1 MRFLPKSLS
10 GQLVLILLLTLL
22 AAQGISLILFAG
34 ERREAI
40 RDIYRQNVVARTVSL
55 VSLLEDTPTELQ
67 SRVVAAA
74 SSGLLRF
81 ELLSSAP
88 SVQAENTGE
97 RGQFLKAT
105 LAAALDIPKENVVVA
120 KRNPEIW
127 HRRHHRDDD
136 DDDDDDDHH
145 RQKRHHWYAKWV
157 TLSVG
162 LPDGKWLSVTAGPPP
177 GAPRW
182 GKWFLVSLILSGLAI
197 AGVAVLAGRRVAKP
211 MRELADAAGRLGRGE
226 PVGDVAEAGPRE
238 TRETIRAFNLM
249 HDRLERYLRDRMAM
263 LAAISHDLKTPITSL
278 RLRAEFI
285 EDEEMR
291 SKILATLDE
300 MQAMTESTLDFIR
313 EDAAR
318 DPGRVTDVAALA
330 ESIVADFA
338 DTGRPAVFTGE
349 MGAMVVCR
357 STSIRRA
364 LSNLIENAI
373 AYGESARVS
382 VEKMNTDVRI
392 VVDDDGPGIEQ
403 GDLERVFDPFTRLE
417 ASRNRATGGVGL
429 GLGLAIARTIAR
441 AHGGDVMLENRGG
454 GRLRAVLSLPVEG

>member
-1 MRFLPKSLS
+1 LRQFRPQTGEFRKRQVAVLVGIVLGPASRMSRIDFRLGKLLVPVGIDNAVEMAAHIMEVDLHRHRFVMSHLVAVMGGAVGMTHTDDGADTDESGNAGADMKFLPKSLS

-22 AAQGISLILFAG
+22 VAQGVTLFLFVG

-40 RDIYRQNVVARTVSL
+40 PDIYRQNVVARTVSL
-55 VSLLEDTPTELQ
+55 VGLLEDTPVALH

-74 SSGLLRF
+74 SSGPLRF
-81 ELLSSAP
+81 ELLSAAP
-88 SVQAENTGE
+88 SIRAENTGE
-97 RGQFLKAT
+97 RGQFLKST
-105 LAAALDIPKENVVVA
+105 LAAALDIPMERVVVE
-120 KRNPEIW
+120 KRNSKFW
-127 HRRHHRDDD
+127 RRHHHRDDD
-136 DDDDDDDHH
+136 DDDEEHH
-145 RQKRHHWYAKWV
+145 RRKGHRWYAKWV
-157 TLSVG
+157 TLGVR
-162 LPDGKWLSVTAGPPP
+162 LPDGQWLSVTAGPPP

-197 AGVAVLAGRRVAKP
+197 AGVAVMAGRRVAKP

-285 EDEEMR
+285 EDEEMH

-318 DPGRVTDVAALA
+318 DPGRVTDVA
-330 ESIVADFA
+330 
-338 DTGRPAVFTGE
+338 
-349 MGAMVVCR
+349 
-357 STSIRRA
+357 
-364 LSNLIENAI
+364 
-373 AYGESARVS
+373 
-382 VEKMNTDVRI
+382 
-392 VVDDDGPGIEQ
+392 
-403 GDLERVFDPFTRLE
+403 
-417 ASRNRATGGVGL
+417 
-429 GLGLAIARTIAR
+429 
-441 AHGGDVMLENRGG
+441 
-454 GRLRAVLSLPVEG
+454 

>member
-40 RDIYRQNVVARTVSL
+40 RDIYRQNVVDRTVSL
-55 VSLLEDTPTELQ
+55 VSLLEDTPAELQ
-67 SRVVAAA
+67 SRAVVAA
-74 SSGLLRF
+74 SSGPLRF
-81 ELLSSAP
+81 DLPSSAP
-88 SVQAENTGE
+88 SVRAENTGE

-105 LAAALDIPKENVVVA
+105 LAAALDIPKERVVVA
-120 KRNPEIW
+120 KQNPEFW
-127 HRRHHRDDD
+127 RRRHLRDDD
-136 DDDDDDDHH
+136 DDDDENHH
-145 RQKRHHWYAKWV
+145 RQKRHHCYAKWV
-157 TLSVG
+157 MLSVG
-162 LPDGKWLSVTAGPPP
+162 LPDGQWLSVTAGPPP

-226 PVGDVAEAGPRE
+226 SVGDVAEAGPRE

-263 LAAISHDLKTPITSL
+263 LAAIFHDLKTPITSL

-300 MQAMTESTLDFIR
+300 MQAMTESTLNFIR

-318 DPGRVTDVAALA
+318 DPGRVTDVAVFA

-338 DTGRPAVFTGE
+338 DTGRPAVFTSE

-357 STSIRRA
+357 ATSIHRA
-364 LSNLIENAI
+364 VSNLIENAI

-382 VEKMNTDVRI
+382 VKKW
-392 VVDDDGPGIEQ
+392 
-403 GDLERVFDPFTRLE
+403 TR
-417 ASRNRATGGVGL
+417 T
-429 GLGLAIARTIAR
+429 
-441 AHGGDVMLENRGG
+441 
-454 GRLRAVLSLPVEG
+454 

>member
-1 MRFLPKSLS
+1 MSRIDFRLGKLLVPVGIDNAVEMAAHIMEVELHRHGFVMSHLVAVMGGAVGMTHTDDGADTDESGNAGADMMFLPKSLS

-22 AAQGISLILFAG
+22 VAQGVSLFLFAG

-55 VSLLEDTPTELQ
+55 VGLLEDTPVALH

-74 SSGLLRF
+74 SSGPLRF
-81 ELLSSAP
+81 ELLSAAP
-88 SVQAENTGE
+88 SVRAENTGE

-105 LAAALDIPKENVVVA
+105 LAAALDIPMERVVVE
-120 KRNPEIW
+120 KRNPKFW
-127 HRRHHRDDD
+127 RRHHHRDDD
-136 DDDDDDDHH
+136 DDDEEHH
-145 RQKRHHWYAKWV
+145 RRKGHRWYAKWV
-157 TLSVG
+157 TLGVR
-162 LPDGKWLSVTAGPPP
+162 LPDGQWLSVTAGPPP

-197 AGVAVLAGRRVAKP
+197 AGVAVMAGRRVAKP

-285 EDEEMR
+285 EDEEMH

-318 DPGRVTDVAALA
+318 DPGRVTDVA
-330 ESIVADFA
+330 
-338 DTGRPAVFTGE
+338 
-349 MGAMVVCR
+349 
-357 STSIRRA
+357 
-364 LSNLIENAI
+364 
-373 AYGESARVS
+373 
-382 VEKMNTDVRI
+382 
-392 VVDDDGPGIEQ
+392 
-403 GDLERVFDPFTRLE
+403 
-417 ASRNRATGGVGL
+417 
-429 GLGLAIARTIAR
+429 
-441 AHGGDVMLENRGG
+441 
-454 GRLRAVLSLPVEG
+454 

>member
-10 GQLVLILLLTLL
+10 GQLVFILLLTLFV
-22 AAQGISLILFAG
+22 AQGVSLFLFAG

-55 VSLLEDTPTELQ
+55 VRLLEDTPVALQ

-74 SSGLLRF
+74 SSGPLRF

-88 SVQAENTGE
+88 SVRAENTGE
-97 RGQFLKAT
+97 RGQFLKST
-105 LAAALDIPKENVVVA
+105 LATALDIPMKRVVIE
-120 KRNPEIW
+120 KSNPDFW
-127 HRRHHRDDD
+127 RRRHHRDDD
-136 DDDDDDDHH
+136 DDDDDEEHH
-145 RQKRHHWYAKWV
+145 RRKNHRWHGKWV
-157 TLSVG
+157 TLGIG
-162 LPDGKWLSVTAGPPP
+162 LPDGRWLRMATGPPP
-177 GAPRW
+177 VAPRW

-197 AGVAVLAGRRVAKP
+197 AGVAVLAGRRIAKP

-249 HDRLERYLRDRMAM
+249 YDRLERYLRDRMAM

-291 SKILATLDE
+291 TKILATLDE

-338 DTGRPAVFTGE
+338 DTGRPAAFAGGT
-349 MGAMVVCR
+349 GAMVMCR
-357 STSIRRA
+357 ATSIRRA
-364 LSNLIENAI
+364 LSNLLENAI
-373 AYGESARVS
+373 AYGENAWIS
-382 VEKMNTDVRI
+382 VEKTDEAVRI
-392 VVDDDGPGIEQ
+392 IIDDDGPGIERD
-403 GDLERVFDPFTRLE
+403 DLERVFDPFTRLE

-429 GLGLAIARTIAR
+429 GLAIGRTIAR
-441 AHGGDVMLENRGG
+441 AHGGDVTLENRAEGG
-454 GRLRAVLSLPVEG
+454 LRAILSLPVEAC

>member
-1 MRFLPKSLS
+1 M
-10 GQLVLILLLTLL
+10 
-22 AAQGISLILFAG
+22 
-34 ERREAI
+34 
-40 RDIYRQNVVARTVSL
+40 
-55 VSLLEDTPTELQ
+55 SLLEDTPTELQ

-88 SVQAENTGE
+88 SVRSENTGE

-105 LAAALDIPKENVVVA
+105 LAAALDIPEERVVVA
-120 KRNPEIW
+120 KRNPEFW
-127 HRRHHRDDD
+127 RRHHR

-211 MRELADAAGRLGRGE
+211 MRELVDAAGRLGRGE

-263 LAAISHDLKTPITSL
+263 LAAISHDLKMPITSL

-318 DPGRVTDVAALA
+318 DPGRVTDVDALA

-338 DTGRPAVFTGE
+338 DTGRPAVFTGD

-357 STSIRRA
+357 SSSIRRA

-373 AYGESARVS
+373 EYGESARVS

-403 GDLERVFDPFTRLE
+403 GELERAFDPFTLLE
-417 ASRNRATGGVGL
+417 ASRNRATGGV

-454 GRLRAVLSLPVEG
+454 GGLRAVLSLPVEG